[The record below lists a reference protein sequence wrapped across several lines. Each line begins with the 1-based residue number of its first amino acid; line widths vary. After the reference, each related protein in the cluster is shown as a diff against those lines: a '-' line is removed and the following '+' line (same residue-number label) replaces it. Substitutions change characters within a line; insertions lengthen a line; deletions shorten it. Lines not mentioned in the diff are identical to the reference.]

1 MDIQMPI
8 MNGYEAIKKIRE
20 FNEDVII
27 TQSAF
32 VFTDEAEKAIKMGG
46 GYISKPIDK
55 NKLIDHINNQMTNA
69 RHKKKARIIFHSIA
83 KLNSSSCL
91 LYTNN

>member
-8 MNGYEAIKKIRE
+8 MNGYEAIKKRE
-20 FNEDVII
+20 FNEDVIII

-46 GYISKPIDK
+46 NGYISKPIDK
-55 NKLIDHINNQMTNA
+55 K
-69 RHKKKARIIFHSIA
+69 
-83 KLNSSSCL
+83 
-91 LYTNN
+91 

>member
-1 MDIQMPI
+1 MDMKLLK
-8 MNGYEAIKKIRE
+8 NKR

-46 GYISKPIDK
+46 NGYISTIDK
-55 NKLIDHINNQMTNA
+55 SKLTTSTT
-69 RHKKKARIIFHSIA
+69 K
-83 KLNSSSCL
+83 
-91 LYTNN
+91 